1 MKLTKKQKENIKRA
15 AAMVC
20 AAAVALVFLMS
31 VIMPAMAAPSKSDLD
46 AAKQK
51 TEQAKKDVQAAKDK
65 KTSAVAEYN
74 AIDKQI
80 SDTEDE
86 IGIIENQI
94 EQTKQDL
101 AAKEEEL
108 RAAEAEYDE
117 YEKLFLARARAMY
130 ETGDIAYIEI
140 LFGSQNFSD
149 FISKM
154 EVVSQLVEY
163 DQDILNK
170 LEEGKKKVEKA
181 KADIEGI
188 LQRQEDNKKTLAGR
202 KTALEKNLSDKERII
217 EELSKDVEK
226 YEAIQ
231 DSAEKAE
238 QELIRQHQ
246 AALSYAANPVKYTG
260 GKFAWPVPSSGR
272 ITSNYGYRVHPVH
285 KTKKFHSGLDI
296 GAAYGTDIV
305 AAADG
310 TVTLAT
316 VNGGYGKCIVIN
328 HGSGISTLYGHN
340 SSLLVSSG
348 AKVTR
353 GQVIAKAGSTG
364 VSTGPH
370 CHFEVRIN
378 GATTD
383 PLQYLR

>member
-1 MKLTKKQKENIKRA
+1 
-15 AAMVC
+15 
-20 AAAVALVFLMS
+20 
-31 VIMPAMAAPSKSDLD
+31 
-46 AAKQK
+46 
-51 TEQAKKDVQAAKDK
+51 
-65 KTSAVAEYN
+65 
-74 AIDKQI
+74 
-80 SDTEDE
+80 
-86 IGIIENQI
+86 
-94 EQTKQDL
+94 
-101 AAKEEEL
+101 
-108 RAAEAEYDE
+108 
-117 YEKLFLARARAMY
+117 MY

-170 LEEGKKKVEKA
+170 LEEGKKKVAKA

-217 EELSKDVEK
+217 EELSKVLRNMK
-226 YEAIQ
+226 LFRTARKRR
-231 DSAEKAE
+231 SRSF
-238 QELIRQHQ
+238 IRQHQ
-246 AALSYAANPVKYTG
+246 AAASYAANPVKYTRRQICMARSL
-260 GKFAWPVPSSGR
+260 KRKNNKQLRLQS
-272 ITSNYGYRVHPVH
+272 HPVH

>member
-15 AAMVC
+15 AAMIC

-108 RAAEAEYDE
+108 RVAEAEYDE
-117 YEKLFLARARAMY
+117 YEKLFLTRARAMY

-170 LEEGKKKVEKA
+170 LEEGKKK
-181 KADIEGI
+181 
-188 LQRQEDNKKTLAGR
+188 
-202 KTALEKNLSDKERII
+202 
-217 EELSKDVEK
+217 
-226 YEAIQ
+226 
-231 DSAEKAE
+231 
-238 QELIRQHQ
+238 
-246 AALSYAANPVKYTG
+246 
-260 GKFAWPVPSSGR
+260 
-272 ITSNYGYRVHPVH
+272 
-285 KTKKFHSGLDI
+285 
-296 GAAYGTDIV
+296 
-305 AAADG
+305 
-310 TVTLAT
+310 
-316 VNGGYGKCIVIN
+316 
-328 HGSGISTLYGHN
+328 
-340 SSLLVSSG
+340 
-348 AKVTR
+348 
-353 GQVIAKAGSTG
+353 
-364 VSTGPH
+364 
-370 CHFEVRIN
+370 
-378 GATTD
+378 
-383 PLQYLR
+383 